1 MRLLARVLLLMMFTL
16 PAWAL
21 DFISVKTATA
31 VLYDGPSTQAKPLFV
46 TNRGYPFEVISR
58 QENWVKVRDESG
70 LMAWVQTDNVGD
82 AHTVVMR
89 VSGDAHTDA
98 SASAPVCAHVAAG
111 VMLPWSGNVNGRWAK
126 VTLPNQ
132 STAYVSLDQL
142 WGA

>member
-1 MRLLARVLLLMMFTL
+1 MRFLATVLSLMMFTV

-21 DFISVKTATA
+21 DFLSVKTATA

-46 TNRGYPFEVISR
+46 INRGYPFEVISR
-58 QENWVKVRDESG
+58 QEKWVKVRDESG
-70 LMAWVQTDNVGD
+70 LMAWVQKDNVGD
-82 AHTVVMR
+82 VRTVVMR
-89 VSGDAHTDA
+89 VNGDAHTSA

-111 VMLPWSGNVNGRWAK
+111 VMLPWLGNVDGRWAK